1 MLFYYRQKMTDTEL
15 IQGILRRD
23 RQAFQYLL
31 DKYQKQVV
39 KTAYYF
45 TGNMEDAEDL
55 SQEIFIEIMDSARA
69 FRHSASLSTWIYR
82 ITVNRSLNL
91 IKRNNR
97 REIFHRIGNFLNED
111 KNRKNQV
118 IELATEN
125 TPAENNETR
134 KLLNQAIGSLSENQ
148 RIAFVLSKYED
159 LPYREICEV
168 MNLSLSSV
176 ESLIHRAKINLQ
188 NKLSVHFPELK
199 RTES

>member
-1 MLFYYRQKMTDTEL
+1 MTDYEL
-15 IQGILRRD
+15 VQGILRRD

-31 DKYQKQVV
+31 DTYQKQVV

-55 SQEIFIEIMDSARA
+55 SQEIFIEIIGSAES
-69 FRHSASLSTWIYR
+69 FRHSATLSTWIYR

-91 IKRNNR
+91 IKKNKR
-97 REIFHRIGNFLNED
+97 REIFQRLGNLFQDPGNGKHAVEEPSGHITNTED
-111 KNRKNQV
+111 DER
-118 IELATEN
+118 
-125 TPAENNETR
+125 R
-134 KLLNQAIGSLSENQ
+134 RLLNHAINSLPENQ
-148 RIAFVLSKYED
+148 RIAFILSKYDE

-188 NKLSVHFPELK
+188 NKLSIHYPEFK
-199 RTES
+199 KN